1 MRSFICAVHFVCAQ
15 WLKKVDPNN
24 TQTGYKASVLIGMVL
39 SIYIGL
45 FALFFCFDYVKL
57 LTDSV
62 RNNLIVFSTLYLAL
76 ILGGMHLALG
86 NAVDYKS
93 RVRARLNT
101 TVLRHYT
108 LGLKLSIFGLIPY
121 FITLVTIFILNSN

>member
-45 FALFFCFDYVKL
+45 LALFFCFDYVKL
-57 LTDSV
+57 LTDSF

-76 ILGGMHLALG
+76 G
-86 NAVDYKS
+86 NTVDYKS

-101 TVLRHYT
+101 KVLRHYT
-108 LGLKLSIFGLIPY
+108 LGLKLWIFGLIPY

>member
-24 TQTGYKASVLIGMVL
+24 THTGHKASVLIGMVL

-93 RVRARLNT
+93 RVRARLST

-108 LGLKLSIFGLIPY
+108 LGLKLWIFGLIPY

>member
-24 TQTGYKASVLIGMVL
+24 THTGHKASVLIGMVL

-57 LTDSV
+57 LTDSF

-76 ILGGMHLALG
+76 G
-86 NAVDYKS
+86 NTVDYKS

-101 TVLRHYT
+101 KVLRHYT
-108 LGLKLSIFGLIPY
+108 LGLKLWIFGLLPY

>member
-24 TQTGYKASVLIGMVL
+24 THTGHKASVLIGMVL

-62 RNNLIVFSTLYLAL
+62 RNNLIVFSALYLAL

-86 NAVDYKS
+86 NAVEYKS
-93 RVRARLNT
+93 RVRARLN
-101 TVLRHYT
+101 RHYT
-108 LGLKLSIFGLIPY
+108 LGLKLWIFGLLPY
-121 FITLVTIFILNSN
+121 FIALVTIFILNSN

>member
-62 RNNLIVFSTLYLAL
+62 RNNLIVFSALYLGL
-76 ILGGMHLALG
+76 ISGGMNLVIG
-86 NAVDYKS
+86 NASDYKI
-93 RVRARLNT
+93 RVRKRVNKK
-101 TVLRHYT
+101 VIKHYT
-108 LGLKLSIFGLIPY
+108 LGLKLWIFGLIPY

>member
-15 WLKKVDPNN
+15 WLKKVDQNN

-62 RNNLIVFSTLYLAL
+62 RNNLIVFSALYLGL
-76 ILGGMHLALG
+76 ISGGMHLALG

-93 RVRARLNT
+93 RVRTRLNT
-101 TVLRHYT
+101 TVLRYYT
-108 LGLKLSIFGLIPY
+108 FGLKLCIFGLIPY

>member
-101 TVLRHYT
+101 TVLRLYT
-108 LGLKLSIFGLIPY
+108 LGLKLWIFGLIPY

>member
-1 MRSFICAVHFVCAQ
+1 MRSFICALHFVCAQ

-24 TQTGYKASVLIGMVL
+24 TYTGYKASVLIGMVL

-45 FALFFCFDYVKL
+45 LALFFCFDYVKL

-76 ILGGMHLALG
+76 ILGGDAFSVG
-86 NAVDYKS
+86 
-93 RVRARLNT
+93 
-101 TVLRHYT
+101 
-108 LGLKLSIFGLIPY
+108 
-121 FITLVTIFILNSN
+121 

>member
-108 LGLKLSIFGLIPY
+108 FGLKLWIFGLIPY
-121 FITLVTIFILNSN
+121 FIVLITIFILNSN